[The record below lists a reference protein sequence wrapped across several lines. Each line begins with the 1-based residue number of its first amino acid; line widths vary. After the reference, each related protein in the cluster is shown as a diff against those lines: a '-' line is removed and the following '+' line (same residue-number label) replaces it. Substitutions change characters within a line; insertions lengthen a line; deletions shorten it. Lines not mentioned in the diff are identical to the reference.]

1 MDEARTRDQ
10 IQRHAEAVEQGDF
23 AAVITDFAEE
33 LRAQAPQIAQ
43 TLPQPV
49 TSATVMN
56 VDFGEDEAIAQI
68 HYAGHTSE
76 ITVRSHWRE
85 VGGRPTIVHAEPV
98 D

>member
-10 IQRHAEAVEQGDF
+10 IERHAQAVERGDF
-23 AAVITDFAEE
+23 DAVIADFTEE

-49 TSATVMN
+49 TSAIVID
-56 VDFGEDEAIAQI
+56 VDFGEDEAVAQI
-68 HYAGHTSE
+68 HYAGHMSGVT
-76 ITVRSHWRE
+76 IRSRWRD
-85 VGGRPTIVHAEPV
+85 VDGRPTIVEAKPV

>member
-10 IQRHAEAVEQGDF
+10 IQRHAEAVERGDF
-23 AAVITDFAEE
+23 DAVIADFTEE

-56 VDFGEDEAIAQI
+56 VDFGDDEAVAQI
-68 HYAGHTSE
+68 HYAGNMSE

-85 VGGRPTIVHAEPV
+85 VDGRPMIVHAEPV